1 MKESQRMSDRDFDEP
16 SRHKLAQRR
25 AARRRKAE
33 TGDERV
39 VSSGEAGER
48 TTTPLRP
55 DWRAGRTTGGG
66 RRSATA
72 TLSSPQEFQL
82 WLQRGGWMVIALA
95 ALVVVLALVFLLMQT
110 RAESPNPFS
119 STSSPGT
126 GQVSAGGSDASGAA
140 GGDSE
145 APATSGGNTELQ
157 EIFEQPTVTPLP
169 ATEPPA
175 ASGEF
180 FVVSGTG
187 TNGLFLRPGPSTDG
201 GPIKTL
207 PEGTR
212 VEKIGE
218 DEFGANFVWRPVR
231 DPEGAEGW
239 VAVDFLQPAP

>member
-1 MKESQRMSDRDFDEP
+1 MSDRDFDEP
-16 SRHKLAQRR
+16 SRRRYEQRR

-33 TGDERV
+33 TSEEPAV
-39 VSSGEAGER
+39 VSGETSGR

-55 DWRAGRTTGGG
+55 DWRAGRTTRAGG

-72 TLSSPQEFQL
+72 TLASPQEFQL

-110 RAESPNPFS
+110 RADSPNPFS
-119 STSSPGT
+119 STSPGT
-126 GQVSAGGSDASGAA
+126 GQVSAGGDGNSGAPA
-140 GGDSE
+140 ATGGD
-145 APATSGGNTELQ
+145 TELQ
-157 EIFEQPTVTPLP
+157 EIFEQPTVTPP
-169 ATEPPA
+169 PPTEPPA

-187 TNGLFLRPGPSTDG
+187 TNGLFLRPEPSTNG
-201 GPIKTL
+201 NPIKTL

-212 VEKIGE
+212 LEKIGE

-239 VAVDFLQPAP
+239 VAVDYLQSAP

>member
-1 MKESQRMSDRDFDEP
+1 MGP
-16 SRHKLAQRR
+16 R
-25 AARRRKAE
+25 AA
-33 TGDERV
+33 
-39 VSSGEAGER
+39 
-48 TTTPLRP
+48 
-55 DWRAGRTTGGG
+55 GG

-110 RAESPNPFS
+110 RADNPNPFS
-119 STSSPGT
+119 STSPGT
-126 GQVSAGGSDASGAA
+126 GQVSAGGGDAEAPAA
-140 GGDSE
+140 GGD
-145 APATSGGNTELQ
+145 TELQ
-157 EIFEQPTVTPLP
+157 EVFTQPTVTPQP
-169 ATEPPA
+169 ATEQPA

-201 GPIKTL
+201 APIKTL

-231 DPEGAEGW
+231 GPDGAEGW

>member
-1 MKESQRMSDRDFDEP
+1 MSDRDFDEP
-16 SRHKLAQRR
+16 SRRRFEQRR

-33 TGDERV
+33 SGDEPV
-39 VSSGEAGER
+39 VVPDEPRER
-48 TTTPLRP
+48 GTTPLRP
-55 DWRAGRTTGGG
+55 DWRAGRTPRGGG

-119 STSSPGT
+119 STSPGT
-126 GQVSAGGSDASGAA
+126 GQVSAGGESGAPA
-140 GGDSE
+140 ATGGD
-145 APATSGGNTELQ
+145 TELQ
-157 EIFEQPTVTPLP
+157 EIFEQPTVTPQP
-169 ATEPPA
+169 PTEQPA

-187 TNGLFLRPGPSTDG
+187 TNGLFLRPEPSTSG
-201 GPIKTL
+201 TPIKTL

-218 DEFGANFVWRPVR
+218 DEFGANYVWRPVR
-231 DPEGAEGW
+231 GPDGAEGW
-239 VAVDFLQPAP
+239 VAVDFLAPAP